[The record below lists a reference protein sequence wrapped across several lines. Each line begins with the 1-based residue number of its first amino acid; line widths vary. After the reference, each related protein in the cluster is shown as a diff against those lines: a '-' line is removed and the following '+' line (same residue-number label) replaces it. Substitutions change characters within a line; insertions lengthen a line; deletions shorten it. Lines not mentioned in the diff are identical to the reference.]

1 MQRTFLLG
9 MICLGVVAS
18 VAWYGFTKLSP
29 APAVTFTLLSGQT
42 QSLAALRGKM
52 VIVHFWATSCPTC
65 IKEIPQFTRLYKQ
78 FNVQGLEMFA
88 VTMSYDPPMYVANY
102 TRTRQLLFPVA
113 MDSDGSIAR
122 AFGDVQITP
131 TTFLI
136 DQRGNIVKRYVGE
149 PDWAQ
154 FETLLTQKLS
164 VVLEK

>member
-1 MQRTFLLG
+1 
-9 MICLGVVAS
+9 
-18 VAWYGFTKLSP
+18 
-29 APAVTFTLLSGQT
+29 
-42 QSLAALRGKM
+42 
-52 VIVHFWATSCPTC
+52 
-65 IKEIPQFTRLYKQ
+65 
-78 FNVQGLEMFA
+78 MFA

-136 DQRGNIVKRYVGE
+136 DKRGNIVKRYVGE